1 MRRSDL
7 LTETTDDFR
16 LTADGCRLTADGY
29 PLVKEF
35 PVRYTDLFRLDGQ
48 TAIVAGGN
56 GGIGATLCEALA
68 EYGANVAVV
77 GRRGDLCEQVA
88 SAVRA
93 HGRVGLPIAADI
105 LQPGEM
111 DRVVSETVDRLGGV
125 DILVNCVGG
134 NARHWAEDFPVDE
147 WQRVVDLNLK
157 SCFIACQ
164 SAGRRMIAQG
174 RGGKIINLSSV
185 RSQLGIHSGYSA
197 YTSSKAAVNLLTKQL
212 ATEWAKHKINVNA
225 IAPTFIRT
233 EQVADM
239 LNDPSFYNPLVQRI
253 PLNRVGETDDLVGAT
268 LLLASHA
275 GDFITGHILFVDGG
289 VTACQ

>member
-1 MRRSDL
+1 MS
-7 LTETTDDFR
+7 
-16 LTADGCRLTADGY
+16 
-29 PLVKEF
+29 
-35 PVRYTDLFRLDGQ
+35 VRYTDLFRLDGQ
-48 TAIVAGGN
+48 TAIVTGGN

-77 GRRGDLCEQVA
+77 GRRADLCEQVA
-88 SAVRA
+88 AAVRA

-105 LQPGEM
+105 LAPGAM
-111 DRVVSETVDRLGGV
+111 DRVVAETIDRLGSV
-125 DILVNCVGG
+125 EILVNCVGG
-134 NARHWAEDFPVDE
+134 NARYWAEEFPIDE
-147 WQRVVDLNLK
+147 WQRIVDLNLK
-157 SCFIACQ
+157 STFIACQ
-164 SAGRRMIAQG
+164 VVGRRLIAQG

-197 YTSSKAAVNLLTKQL
+197 YTASKAAVNLLTKQL

-253 PLNRVGETDDLVGAT
+253 PLGRVGETDDLVGAL

>member
-1 MRRSDL
+1 M
-7 LTETTDDFR
+7 
-16 LTADGCRLTADGY
+16 
-29 PLVKEF
+29 
-35 PVRYTDLFRLDGQ
+35 RYTDLFRLDGQ
-48 TAIVAGGN
+48 TAIVTGGN
-56 GGIGATLCEALA
+56 GGIGSTLCEALA
-68 EYGANVAVV
+68 EYGANVVVV
-77 GRRGDLCEQVA
+77 GRRGDECERVA

-105 LQPGEM
+105 MQPGEM
-111 DRVVSETVDRLGGV
+111 DRVVAATVDRLGEV
-125 DILVNCVGG
+125 NILIACVGG
-134 NARHWAEDFPVDE
+134 NARHWAEEFPVDE

-157 SCFIACQ
+157 SCFISCQ
-164 SAGRRMIAQG
+164 AVGRRMIEQG
-174 RGGKIINLSSV
+174 RGGKIITLSSV
-185 RSQLGIHSGYSA
+185 RSQLGIQSGYSA
-197 YTSSKAAVNLLTKQL
+197 YTSGKAGVNLLTKQL

-233 EQVADM
+233 AQVADM

-275 GDFITGHILFVDGG
+275 GDFITGHILFIDGG